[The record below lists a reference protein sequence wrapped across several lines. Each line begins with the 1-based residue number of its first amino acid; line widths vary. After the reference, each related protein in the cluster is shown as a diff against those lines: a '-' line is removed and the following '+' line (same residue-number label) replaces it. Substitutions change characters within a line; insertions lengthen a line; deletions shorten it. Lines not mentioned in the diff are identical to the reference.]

1 MVVKYL
7 SNFHEKQNIIKNV
20 LKAVSLHS
28 FFLFFN
34 AKQSACYISFY
45 ASSYT
50 LKKSFELQNQYLYAA
65 LAYLLLVQFFSGI
78 LYRLFSFFV
87 IGQDDTFG
95 FGIVKL
101 IKIRFSAKTDGF
113 LVFIRVVI
121 CQSVPNIPSNIR
133 FLQSLETI
141 YRKHSNSELLQKV
154 FRNDFAPITPW
165 LAFKLRNLHNRKY
178 ISP

>member
-50 LKKSFELQNQYLYAA
+50 LKKSFEL
-65 LAYLLLVQFFSGI
+65 
-78 LYRLFSFFV
+78 
-87 IGQDDTFG
+87 
-95 FGIVKL
+95 
-101 IKIRFSAKTDGF
+101 
-113 LVFIRVVI
+113 
-121 CQSVPNIPSNIR
+121 
-133 FLQSLETI
+133 
-141 YRKHSNSELLQKV
+141 
-154 FRNDFAPITPW
+154 
-165 LAFKLRNLHNRKY
+165 
-178 ISP
+178 